1 MPQEKL
7 TIVPVTLHPESK
19 STAPSNSSLPDSS
32 GSCCTIKTANVEI
45 SFYNGVEEHII
56 QTIMKELKNW

>member
-7 TIVPVTLHPESK
+7 TIVPVSLHLENKCSPPWTSPI
-19 STAPSNSSLPDSS
+19 SRSSSS
-32 GSCCTIKTANVEI
+32 CTIKTATAEV

-56 QTIMKELKNW
+56 QTIMRELKHW

>member
-7 TIVPVTLHPESK
+7 TIVPVSLHPENKYTSPPI
-19 STAPSNSSLPDSS
+19 SRSSSS
-32 GSCCTIKTANVEI
+32 CTIKTANAEI

-56 QTIMKELKNW
+56 QTIMRELKHW